1 MEVLHISLGIT
12 IYNGKNTGKSLDRWK
27 WYGIK
32 LLVTEID
39 GRPRLLDFQR
49 Q

>member
-32 LLVTEID
+32 LLVTQDSEIQIYEMNE
-39 GRPRLLDFQR
+39 P
-49 Q
+49 